1 MRGSADRHYGKRKVL
16 TLELDNNH
24 LIAEYRMIISNASR
38 QSQKAARCLYNASG
52 LATSFNMF
60 KTFGFQKFW
69 KCFRRL
75 HQRFT
80 N

>member
-1 MRGSADRHYGKRKVL
+1 MRGSADRHYGKRNAL
-16 TLELDNNH
+16 TLELDNH
-24 LIAEYRMIISNASR
+24 LIVEYRIVIHNASR
-38 QSQKAARCLYNASG
+38 RFQKAARCLYNASG
-52 LATSFNMF
+52 LATSFNLF
-60 KTFGFQKFW
+60 KTFDFQKFL